1 MYVYIHAVCV
11 RVYIYICI
19 YMCMYRHRHSTPE
32 REATVLQVRRSEG
45 HLSSV
50 LLDYV
55 TLSAAFSPEVA
66 TIAVLSVPG
75 SCTCCLRD

>member
-1 MYVYIHAVCV
+1 
-11 RVYIYICI
+11 
-19 YMCMYRHRHSTPE
+19 MCMYRHRHSTPE